1 MNLTKSQFA
10 LSLSLAICY
19 LLFLVSYVIISIAT
33 LSASYNL
40 VPLALILGWLLA
52 IISLFSLQLSKRKTI
67 ISLLALIA
75 SAIFVLVYIVWFS
88 LVDMQNINAMLLRM
102 GGKATT
108 KATMTDYFV
117 CPFLLVEALT
127 SILIA
132 VLATLAFFSLSK
144 KNKGN
149 QAKRKAFIV
158 IKILG

>member
-1 MNLTKSQFA
+1 
-10 LSLSLAICY
+10 
-19 LLFLVSYVIISIAT
+19 
-33 LSASYNL
+33 

-149 QAKRKAFIV
+149 
-158 IKILG
+158 

>member
-88 LVDMQNINAMLLRM
+88 LVDIQNINAMLLRM

-144 KNKGN
+144 KNKEN
-149 QAKRKAFIV
+149 
-158 IKILG
+158 